1 MCPSFIIIFTQ
12 RKECG
17 ELGTCLIP
25 IGGTC
30 SIAMVTKAT
39 LKPSSFM
46 AVERKGEKITS
57 DTLLPKRATS
67 DNVRLYLP
75 QFEMLGPLLLRLSG
89 NIGEQVAY
97 R

>member
-17 ELGTCLIP
+17 ELGTC
-25 IGGTC
+25 

-39 LKPSSFM
+39 LKSSSFM

-67 DNVRLYLP
+67 DNVWLYRP